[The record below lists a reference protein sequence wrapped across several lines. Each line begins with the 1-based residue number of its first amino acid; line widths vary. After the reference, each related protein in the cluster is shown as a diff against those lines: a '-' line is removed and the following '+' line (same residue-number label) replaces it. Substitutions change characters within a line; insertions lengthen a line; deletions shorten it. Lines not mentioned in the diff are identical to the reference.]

1 MVAIQQVLELARAG
15 RGRERV
21 CYDSSCTPVLQRLLD
36 VGVVQDWLI
45 CLQRIPSP
53 GATPAILSSHR
64 PSLPRGLATVF
75 IDLFGFEVPWDKQQP
90 LDSVFVLLLP
100 TVFLGFFTLHSRA
113 IDTCAHS
120 STHAGMLPP
129 TTHPHTHHH
138 NYHCWRADGERKLCV
153 CHSKGPHKKVCPHCP
168 KLTSHLFSSYRAW

>member
-1 MVAIQQVLELARAG
+1 MVAIQQVLELPRVG

-21 CYDSSCTPVLQRLLD
+21 CYDSPCTPVLQRLLD

-129 TTHPHTHHH
+129 NHP
-138 NYHCWRADGERKLCV
+138 
-153 CHSKGPHKKVCPHCP
+153 
-168 KLTSHLFSSYRAW
+168 TSHTPPQLPPLKSWRRKKTVCVPL